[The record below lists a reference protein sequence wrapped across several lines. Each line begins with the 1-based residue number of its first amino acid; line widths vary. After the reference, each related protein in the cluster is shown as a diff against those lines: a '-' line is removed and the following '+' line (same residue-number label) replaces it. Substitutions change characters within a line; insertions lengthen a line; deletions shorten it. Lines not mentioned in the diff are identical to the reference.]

1 MLINRPIVAHF
12 LAQNKAVCA
21 GIGAGFRAVV
31 RILIKSW
38 LSADISHEIGFSR
51 KKSQNPPSLESVTKG
66 LMETKLQTIELI
78 GPSSNS
84 WTWQQPFQTGPS
96 SELDLF
102 RFNPN
107 YWHCKKRHLDWH
119 KPTARQIIEEIQ
131 IPVPGRIFSYPPHW
145 ESQFQA
151 VFLS

>member
-66 LMETKLQTIELI
+66 PMETKLQTIELI

-84 WTWQQPFQTGPS
+84 WTWQQPFQAGPS

-107 YWHCKKRHLDWH
+107 Y
-119 KPTARQIIEEIQ
+119 
-131 IPVPGRIFSYPPHW
+131 
-145 ESQFQA
+145 
-151 VFLS
+151 